1 MAILFHCP
9 WDNADAWLA
18 ALQHDL
24 PHDEFRIWPDLD
36 GPDGDASDIDFA
48 FVWKLPHGVLASLP
62 TLVGI
67 ASLGAGV
74 DALLGDP
81 DLPRD
86 VPITRLVD
94 PLMTDRMAEYVTATV
109 LHHHLGLDVYDRQ
122 GAEKQWQRNR
132 TTDAPDRTVALF
144 GLGQMGERCAQRLRA
159 LGFDLVGWSRT
170 AKEISGVHCLHGAE
184 GFEEALAAA
193 EIAVLLLPLT
203 AETENLM
210 NAAAFAA
217 MPQGAYVINCS
228 RGEVVV
234 NEDLIAALDS
244 AQPNS
249 RQPNGGHLAGA
260 TLDAFAVE
268 PLAPDSPLW
277 THPKIRITPHIAALS
292 AAATAAPILAAQV
305 RRARDGEAMHDVVNV
320 DGGY

>member
-1 MAILFHCP
+1 LAILFHCP
-9 WDNADAWLA
+9 WDNAAAWLA
-18 ALQHDL
+18 ALEHDL
-24 PHDEFRIWPDLD
+24 PHDEFRTLSDLT
-36 GPDGDASDIDFA
+36 GSGGDVAEIDFA
-48 FVWKLPHGVLASLP
+48 FVWKLPHGVLATLP
-62 TLVGI
+62 NLKGI

-74 DALLGDP
+74 DALLSDP
-81 DLPRD
+81 DLPAG

-94 PLMTDRMAEYVTATV
+94 PLMKDRMAEYVTATV

-122 GAEKQWQRNR
+122 GATQQWQRNR
-132 TTDAPDRTVALF
+132 TTDASDRTVALF
-144 GLGQMGERCAQRLRA
+144 GLGQMGERCAKRLRA
-159 LGFDLVGWSRT
+159 LGFDLVGWSRS
-170 AKEISGVHCLHGAE
+170 AKEISGVHCLHGPD

-203 AETENLM
+203 ADTEGLM

-217 MPQGAYVINCS
+217 MPPGSYVINCS

-234 NEDLIAALDS
+234 NEDLIAALDNGD
-244 AQPNS
+244 PNS
-249 RQPNGGHLAGA
+249 RHPNDGHLAGA

-277 THPKIRITPHIAALS
+277 AHPNIRITPHIAALS

-305 RRARDGEAMHDVVNV
+305 HRARNGEPMHDVVDV
-320 DGGY
+320 AGGY